1 MSAIEFAKSYGY
13 SIEGW
18 DVFVNDKNLPEG
30 LLDRAL
36 EIKSELEAD
45 GADITY
51 VLYDVEDND
60 QGFILLGNN
69 AEELALNAIDG
80 PLSDCEGSEQ
90 YLKPTKGV
98 SFH

>member
-1 MSAIEFAKSYGY
+1 MSAIEFTKSYGY
-13 SIEGW
+13 SIEDW

-36 EIKSELEAD
+36 KTKSELEAE
-45 GADITY
+45 GVGVTC

-90 YLKPTKGV
+90 FLKPANGV